1 METMVSGHLSCD
13 CDQVLITGNL
23 KQEGLTWLNVGEDAV
38 VLVNR
43 RWRWLQAVECAA
55 AGSQLGE
62 PESSTVQALYL
73 KACPHF
79 LQLSTISQRSV
90 NW

>member
-1 METMVSGHLSCD
+1 MVSGYLSYD

-38 VLVNR
+38 VLVSR

-55 AGSQLGE
+55 AAGSHLGE

-79 LQLSTISQRSV
+79 LQLSTFSQRPV